1 MTDDELEVWRRQ
13 WRSQPQVPLELIR
26 KVERE
31 SVNMRLN
38 WISQI
43 LPGLIGV
50 GTIVGAV
57 VTRDLSWILLAAGT
71 WVFILIGWYSLVQN
85 YKGVW
90 EPSAATTAAYL
101 ELSIERCR
109 RRLNDIR
116 FTNIMMWLLTAFVF
130 FSDYQILKGAGSL
143 TTTSDFLIVA
153 AAFAFATVIVSI
165 VFIFHLRKRRRTNTE
180 LEYLL
185 NLRAKLEMDSSSE
198 T

>member
-31 SVNMRLN
+31 TVNMRLS

-43 LPGLIGV
+43 LPALIGAA
-50 GTIVGAV
+50 TIVGAV
-57 VTRDLSWILLAAGT
+57 ITQNISWILLAGGT
-71 WVFILIGWYSLVQN
+71 WVFILIGWYFLVQN

-90 EPSAATTAAYL
+90 EPSAATTAAYV

-109 RRLNDIR
+109 RTLNDIR
-116 FTNIMMWLLTAFVF
+116 FSIVMMWLLTAFVF
-130 FSDYQILKGAGSL
+130 IADYQILKGTGGL

-165 VFIFHLRKRRRTNTE
+165 VFIYQIRKRRRTKTE

-185 NLRAKLEMDSSSE
+185 NLRAKLETDSKM
-198 T
+198 